1 MSFNKPKIKADT
13 FMGDLVNA
21 LLLRPPYRKPEEPK
35 GYGYDRTIHQTG
47 EVNVEL
53 DKDGKVV
60 SVWYRCRTLPFT
72 QTIVDDERAGMM
84 RDSYVDYP
92 APGIEAIVFQGES

>member
-1 MSFNKPKIKADT
+1 MIDIKTFMRCFNKPMKE
-13 FMGDLVNA
+13 A
-21 LLLRPPYRKPEEPK
+21 LEEKPK
-35 GYGYDRTIHQTG
+35 GYGFDRTIHQTG

-53 DKDGKVV
+53 DKDGNVV

-84 RDSYVDYP
+84 RESYANYP
-92 APGIEAIVFQGES
+92 ATSIDAIVFKEDS